1 MKSTSTIRIV
11 LCGIVF
17 SLCSGQSMSD
27 DSMTDDLDQTANAM
41 IQLITEM
48 QKNNKRDGKIM
59 RFNQGKSLGCFNAG
73 FEVPGDLPAELQQG
87 LFAQPGRY
95 QARLR
100 FSSASTFDDS
110 EKDLRG
116 MSIKVLGVAGTS
128 LGDVDRE
135 QDFLLNSYP
144 ALFVDTP
151 ETFLRFIQASYKDE
165 RMKFF
170 INPFDS
176 HLNSLWILFKA
187 LENPTSPFDIRYWST
202 TPFALGTEHAVKYSV
217 KPCSSESSELPG
229 SLSEN
234 YLSDA
239 MEEHLA
245 SAPACFDFMVQLQ
258 SNDDDMPLED
268 ASVIWDE
275 DDSPFQTV
283 ARINIEPQEF
293 LSPEAM
299 EQCENISFNPW
310 QGLPQH
316 EPLGRMNQV
325 RNRVYS
331 FTSRY
336 RTGANRYSVSQ

>member
-1 MKSTSTIRIV
+1 MKSTSTTRII
-11 LCGIVF
+11 LCAIVV
-17 SLCSGQSMSD
+17 SLGSSQALSHDSMSAD
-27 DSMTDDLDQTANAM
+27 IDQTANAM

-48 QKNNKRDGKIM
+48 QKTSKRDGKVM

-73 FEVPGDLPAELQQG
+73 FEVPDGLPAELQQG

-100 FSSASTFDDS
+100 FASASTFDDS

-116 MSIKVLGVAGTS
+116 LSIKVLGVAGDS
-128 LGDVDRE
+128 LWDTDGE

-151 ETFLRFIQASYKDE
+151 ETFLKFIQASYQDE

-170 INPFDS
+170 INPFDL
-176 HLNSLWILFKA
+176 HLKSLWILFKA
-187 LENPTSPFDIRYWST
+187 RENPTSPLDIRYWST
-202 TPFALGTEHAVKYSV
+202 TPYALGAERVVKYSV

-229 SLSEN
+229 SLTEN

-239 MEEHLA
+239 MEQQLA

-258 SNDDDMPLED
+258 TNDDDMPLED

-293 LSPEAM
+293 RSSQAM
-299 EQCENISFNPW
+299 AQCENISFNPW
-310 QGLPQH
+310 QSLPQH

-331 FTSRY
+331 FISRH
-336 RTGANRYSVSQ
+336 RTGANRNSESE